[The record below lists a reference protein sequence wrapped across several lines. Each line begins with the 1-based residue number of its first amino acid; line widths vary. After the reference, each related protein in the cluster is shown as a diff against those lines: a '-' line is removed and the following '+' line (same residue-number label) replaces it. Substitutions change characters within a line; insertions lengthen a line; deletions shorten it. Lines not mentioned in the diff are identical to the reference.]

1 MNQPRNAISSLD
13 PRPKDYICYYNNYS
27 IKTTA
32 NAACFGLGYVLGVQ
46 SVIMETSTFN
56 PIESNV
62 APPDACIVP
71 KDITFKKA
79 KEKVCQYF
87 LDHHGENIDYG
98 DLMDALNIHLP
109 LIVDVC
115 AELESEGKIAG
126 IN

>member
-1 MNQPRNAISSLD
+1 MNQPGNTVNSFD
-13 PRPKDYICYYNNYS
+13 PRPKNYIQYYNNYS
-27 IKTTA
+27 IGATA
-32 NAACFGLGYVLGVQ
+32 KATFFSLGYVLGAKA
-46 SVIMETSTFN
+46 MTGTSTFN
-56 PIESNV
+56 PIERNIN
-62 APPDACIVP
+62 PPSSCIVP

-79 KEKVCQYF
+79 KEKIGQYF

-98 DLMDALNIHLP
+98 DLMDILNIHLP

>member
-1 MNQPRNAISSLD
+1 MNQPRSTINSLD
-13 PRPKDYICYYNNYS
+13 PRPKDYTWYYNDYS

-32 NAACFGLGYVLGVQ
+32 NATFFGLGYVLGVKFM
-46 SVIMETSTFN
+46 IGTSTFN

-62 APPDACIVP
+62 NPPNACIVP

-79 KEKVCQYF
+79 KEKVGQYF

>member
-1 MNQPRNAISSLD
+1 MNQSRNTMDSLD
-13 PRPKDYICYYNNYS
+13 PRPKDYMRYKTDYS
-27 IKTTA
+27 IKTET
-32 NAACFGLGYVLGVQ
+32 NATFFVLGMALGVN
-46 SVIMETSTFN
+46 SMIVTSSFN
-56 PIESNV
+56 QNESN
-62 APPDACIVP
+62 ANPPNTCMVP

-79 KEKVCQYF
+79 KEKIGQYF
-87 LDHHGENIDYG
+87 LDHHGKNIDYG